1 MRGNRYFV
9 LSCLF
14 GLAAFVLSLYLK
26 DGTAFTAVGT
36 VALGGG
42 HLTNVAE
49 RFKTTP
55 EAESE
60 K

>member
-1 MRGNRYFV
+1 MLKGNRYFT
-9 LSCLF
+9 LSCFF
-14 GLAAFVLSLYLK
+14 GLAAFVLSVYLK
-26 DGTAFTAVGT
+26 DGTIFTAVGT

-49 RFKTTP
+49 RFNP
-55 EAESE
+55 QVDESE